1 MKPADLFDRVS
12 EWSEFSKFT
21 NAKTPGLS
29 LAILSGRRRT
39 GKSYFLR
46 RLAADGIYY
55 QGIQEERAPA
65 LDRVSRLIA
74 QLRNMPGAGPTLRD
88 WKVAIDLILD
98 QAGAAPV
105 VLDEYP
111 YLLQRSPELSSVLQL
126 ICDER
131 RAGQRQ
137 RLILCG
143 SSISTMQHLLSGSQP
158 LRGRAQID
166 MRMGAFDY
174 RLARTFWKIR
184 DPATAFLVD
193 ALLGGAPGY
202 RDLIAE
208 APPQSV
214 KAFPEWVGTT
224 VMNPS
229 HALYREDE
237 FLLREDPKL
246 AEQSLYRTIL
256 GAVAAGER
264 TPTRLGGRIGRDR
277 TALSV
282 LLNNLTAAGF
292 LRKETELGRVRAVT
306 YCVEDPIVRFSQLVL
321 APHRDRL
328 DERKWKPVW
337 DDVEPTWRAQ
347 ILGPHFETLA
357 LAWLR
362 SYAAKETIGGN
373 AKQFGRLV
381 VADRERRTSIELD
394 VAALGQDDKVLLLA
408 EVEATA
414 GKRGLADLARL
425 TRARE
430 LLGSKAA
437 RARLMLVSLSGFDR
451 ALLAKAKA
459 NRDIELVDI
468 ERLYEGS

>member
-1 MKPADLFDRVS
+1 
-12 EWSEFSKFT
+12 
-21 NAKTPGLS
+21 
-29 LAILSGRRRT
+29 
-39 GKSYFLR
+39 
-46 RLAADGIYY
+46 
-55 QGIQEERAPA
+55 
-65 LDRVSRLIA
+65 
-74 QLRNMPGAGPTLRD
+74 
-88 WKVAIDLILD
+88 
-98 QAGAAPV
+98 
-105 VLDEYP
+105 
-111 YLLQRSPELSSVLQL
+111 
-126 ICDER
+126 
-131 RAGQRQ
+131 
-137 RLILCG
+137 
-143 SSISTMQHLLSGSQP
+143 
-158 LRGRAQID
+158 
-166 MRMGAFDY
+166 MGAFDY
-174 RLARTFWKIR
+174 RLARTFWKIH

-214 KAFPEWVGTT
+214 KSFPEWVGTT

-306 YCVEDPIVRFSQLVL
+306 YCVEDPIIRFSQLVL

-337 DDVEPTWRAQ
+337 DDVEHTWRAQ

-362 SYAAKETIGGN
+362 SYAARETIGGS
-373 AKQFGRLV
+373 AKQFGRLG

-394 VAALGQDDKVLLLA
+394 VAAMGQDDNVLLLA
-408 EVEATA
+408 EVKATA
-414 GKRGLADLARL
+414 VKRGLADLARL

-430 LLGSKAA
+430 LLGPKAA